1 MLLFRSSPPM
11 CASFPRSHGD
21 AFCVCD
27 ARSSLGRSR
36 RPGLRRSSSL
46 FSKSSSPV
54 RRETQRATT
63 NWDMRG
69 AFRAGAMATV
79 PCTGGRCL
87 ADTRV
92 VLEPWMPF
100 VFPVSH
106 GRSQVSKVCLSSAS
120 VQGGG
125 QNARLFAI
133 GTRSEVDLVGA
144 FWSTLTTVPG
154 KTPQGTF

>member
-1 MLLFRSSPPM
+1 M
-11 CASFPRSHGD
+11 CASFPRSHGG

-27 ARSSLGRSR
+27 ARFSLGRSR

-100 VFPVSH
+100 VLPLSH

-120 VQGGG
+120 VRGGG
-125 QNARLFAI
+125 QNVRLFA
-133 GTRSEVDLVGA
+133 VWLLLDLLLVCGFSSLLQRVSRKCA
-144 FWSTLTTVPG
+144 
-154 KTPQGTF
+154 K